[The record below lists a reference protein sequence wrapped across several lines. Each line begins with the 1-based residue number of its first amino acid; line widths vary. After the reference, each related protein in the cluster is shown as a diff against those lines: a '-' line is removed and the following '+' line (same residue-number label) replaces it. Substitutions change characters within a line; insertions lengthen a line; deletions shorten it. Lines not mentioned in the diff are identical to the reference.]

1 MLTIAVYSTSTDTET
16 EVWHMQKKW
25 LVALLC
31 SLLVIAGAVT
41 ALILYKTE
49 ENIYQ
54 IRMQLQGDRTV
65 TVEHGEKF
73 VDPGATATLLDLT
86 NGTSEDAAIMV
97 SGHVNTSAVGTY
109 TIRYMASRKGSTGTV
124 YRRVRVIDTQKP
136 EILLVSTPEHY
147 TLPGHP
153 YEEEGFTAT
162 DNCDGDIT
170 HLVQRTEKDGVV
182 TYTVTDTYGN
192 SITVSREIVYNDPV
206 APEITLLGED
216 TVTVELGDDYREP
229 GVTAT
234 DNCDG
239 DLTGSVKVSG
249 SVNTYKPGRYVLTY
263 TVSDNYKNAAQKT
276 RIVFVKERGLD
287 LVNDPEKGDKFIYLT
302 FDDGPG
308 QHTDRLLDTLGK
320 YNVPATFFVVNT
332 GRYSSLKRIAE
343 AGHVVAIHTASH
355 QFKEIY
361 ASEDAY
367 FADLYKMQDI
377 IKKYTGQTAT
387 LIRFPGGSSN
397 TISSFNKGIMTR
409 LTKLVEE
416 KGFVYFDWNVDS
428 MDAGGAKTADKVYRN
443 VVNGVSGK
451 TNSVVLMHDIKSYSV
466 DAIEKIIIWG
476 LKNGYTF
483 KALTADSPTC
493 HHTVKN

>member
-1 MLTIAVYSTSTDTET
+1 
-16 EVWHMQKKW
+16 MQRKW
-25 LVALLC
+25 LITLLC

-41 ALILYKTE
+41 ALILCTKE
-49 ENIYQ
+49 DPAYQ
-54 IRMQLQGDRTV
+54 IHVQLQGDRMITL
-65 TVEHGEKF
+65 EYGENYS
-73 VDPGATATLLDLT
+73 DPGATATLLDLKS
-86 NGTSEDAAIMV
+86 GAAEDAAITV

-109 TIRYMASRKGSTGTV
+109 IVRYMATKNGHTGTA
-124 YRRVRVIDTQKP
+124 YRRVQVVDTQKP
-136 EILLVSTPEHY
+136 QILLVSTPEHY

-170 HLVQRTEKDGVV
+170 HLVTKTEKDGVV
-182 TYTVTDTYGN
+182 TYTVTDTSGN
-192 SITVSREIVYNDPV
+192 TETVSREIVYNDPIS
-206 APEITLLGED
+206 PEISLAGGDTMTL
-216 TVTVELGDDYREP
+216 ELGDDYREP
-229 GVTAT
+229 GFTAT

-263 TVSDNYKNAAQKT
+263 TVSDNYKNTTQKT
-276 RIVFVKERGLD
+276 RLVHVKEREAE
-287 LVNDPEKGDKFIYLT
+287 LVNDPAKGDKFIYLT
-302 FDDGPG
+302 FDDGPCA
-308 QHTDRLLDTLGK
+308 HTDRLLDTLGK

-332 GRYSSLKRIAE
+332 GRYSSLGKLA
-343 AGHVVAIHTASH
+343 AGGHTVAIHSASH
-355 QFKEIY
+355 VFKEIY
-361 ASEDAY
+361 ASEEAY

-387 LIRFPGGSSN
+387 ILRFPGGSSN

-466 DAIEKIIIWG
+466 DAVEKIIIWG

-483 KALTADSPTC
+483 KALSADSPTC

>member
-1 MLTIAVYSTSTDTET
+1 
-16 EVWHMQKKW
+16 MQKKW
-25 LVALLC
+25 LITLLC
-31 SLLVIAGAVT
+31 SLLVIAVAVT
-41 ALILYKTE
+41 AFVLFTKE
-49 ENIYQ
+49 DNNYQ
-54 IRMQLQGDRTV
+54 IRMQLQGDRMI
-65 TVEHGEKF
+65 TVEYGTNF
-73 VDPGATATLLDLT
+73 VDPGATATLLDLKS
-86 NGTSEDAAIMV
+86 GVAEDAAIMV

-109 TIRYMASRKGSTGTV
+109 TVRYMAAKKGCTGTV
-124 YRRVRVIDTQKP
+124 YRRVQVVDTQSP
-136 EILLVSTPEHY
+136 QILLVSTPEHY

-170 HLVQRTEKDGVV
+170 HLVNKTEKDGVV
-182 TYTVTDTYGN
+182 TYTVTDTSGN
-192 SITVSREIVYNDPV
+192 SVTVSREIIYDDPV
-206 APEITLLGED
+206 APEISLTGGD
-216 TVTVELGDDYREP
+216 TVTLELGDDYKEP
-229 GVTAT
+229 GFTAT

-239 DLTGSVKVSG
+239 DLSGSVKVSG
-249 SVNTYKPGRYVLTY
+249 SVNAYKPGRYVLTY
-263 TVSDNYKNAAQKT
+263 TVSDNYKNLTQKT
-276 RIVFVKERGLD
+276 RLVYVKEREQD
-287 LVNDPEKGDKFIYLT
+287 LVNDPTKGDKFIYLT
-302 FDDGPG
+302 FDDGPCP
-308 QHTDRLLDTLGK
+308 HTDRLLDILGK

-332 GRYSSLKRIAE
+332 GRYSSLGKLAA
-343 AGHVVAIHTASH
+343 AGHTVAIHSASH
-355 QFKEIY
+355 KFKEIY

-387 LIRFPGGSSN
+387 LLRFPGGSSN

-466 DAIEKIIIWG
+466 DAVEKIVIWG

-483 KALTADSPTC
+483 KALTPDSPTC
-493 HHTVKN
+493 HHRVNN